1 MRRSIIATY
10 KIDFESDSF
19 EEYVATSGSSVAV
32 QQGDPYERIMQ
43 ESAMVLV
50 DDAMKLEFISTFS
63 IANLK
68 KCYRA
73 GQTDVTL
80 DYESPQPDGRIV
92 WLRNSLHL
100 FTDIKGRL
108 KGYLYLFDIDAYKRQ
123 ALRLAHQAEH
133 DSGTGV
139 FNKGTTRQKIEMALN
154 LYAMPKTCAF
164 FMIDLDH
171 FKQINDSYG
180 HAVGDEV
187 SRQTAEI
194 LTSSFRAEDVV
205 GRLGGDEFCVFY
217 TGQNDVDTLG
227 CKAAQICEA
236 VRHIHPAQNGGS
248 GTSVSIGIAR
258 RRFRQPLP
266 QSRCGALPAQ
276 GSARPRWLH
285 DLRRWRRFLNK
296 KQAWNRKGDFC
307 SRPVLFS
314 GSFLSRADH
323 IRA

>member
-1 MRRSIIATY
+1 
-10 KIDFESDSF
+10 
-19 EEYVATSGSSVAV
+19 
-32 QQGDPYERIMQ
+32 
-43 ESAMVLV
+43 MVLV

-80 DYESPQPDGRIV
+80 DYESPQPDGRVV

-139 FNKGTTRQKIEMALN
+139 FNKGATRQKIEMALN

-187 SRQTAEI
+187 IRQTAEI

-258 RRFRQPLP
+258 RESGDDFDSLYRKADAALYQRKEALG
-266 QSRCGALPAQ
+266 RDGYTIYGDGAD
-276 GSARPRWLH
+276 S
-285 DLRRWRRFLNK
+285 
-296 KQAWNRKGDFC
+296 
-307 SRPVLFS
+307 
-314 GSFLSRADH
+314 
-323 IRA
+323 